1 MTRKGTLAGLFYEY
15 FRQEN
20 KVMLNF
26 VSVSGNTTLI
36 QQMAEGLIKIV
47 DVPDVCW
54 INIKIHE
61 AYDTDSLISILI
73 VTYLK

>member
-47 DVPDVCW
+47 DVPDVC
-54 INIKIHE
+54 
-61 AYDTDSLISILI
+61 
-73 VTYLK
+73 